1 MLINNAAIA
10 RYGALLEQPVAELRE
25 VLEADVIGLLALS
38 QARSIIRPAHE
49 SLLCSPQRRVVLPF
63 ALWFV

>member
-25 VLEADVIGLLALS
+25 VLEADVVGLLALS
-38 QARSIIRPAHE
+38 QARSISRPVHD
-49 SLLCSPQRRVVLPF
+49 SLLCSPQQCVVLSF
-63 ALWFV
+63 AL